1 MGIYLYAI
9 LPAGL
14 TPPAGL
20 TGVGDAAVDSVDTD
34 DLTLWISAMER
45 APAASIDGIRSHNRV
60 VEEAMRVATPVPV
73 RFGQWVESRA
83 ALLRSVSEKAE
94 TYHSALEQVRDAV
107 EFGVRVID
115 PELAQAAAAAP
126 AQDRTSGTA
135 YLQSLARAQTER
147 SRLAPRARAVADS
160 LTAALGDL
168 VRAHREEPLPSS
180 HGLFSAAH
188 LVARHE
194 ISRYRSTLD
203 SFRARTE
210 DLHFLVSGPWPP
222 YSFVG

>member
-1 MGIYLYAI
+1 MGVYLYAI

-14 TPPAGL
+14 VPPAGL
-20 TGVGDAAVDSVDTD
+20 TGVGNRAVDSLDTD
-34 DLTLWISAMER
+34 ELTLWVSAMER

-60 VEEAMRVATPVPV
+60 VEEAMRAATPVPV
-73 RFGQWVESRA
+73 RFGQWVESPA
-83 ALLRSVSEKAE
+83 ALLRSIAEKTDA
-94 TYHSALEQVRDAV
+94 YRAALEKVRDAV

-115 PELAQAAAAAP
+115 PERAQGDAAGTTR
-126 AQDRTSGTA
+126 DRTSGTA
-135 YLQSLARAQTER
+135 YLQSLARSQLDRA
-147 SRLAPRARAVADS
+147 RLAPRARAVADS

-194 ISRYRSTLD
+194 ISRYRTALD